1 MGRALTFAGNQP
13 SRCIIHEYSGYRKK
27 ETKTECQSEHTVQE
41 IDGVQ
46 EEMALFVR
54 ILARPLRIWNYW
66 PQIRP
71 KLDERDQRTST
82 SGDNRLIGSDEGGGV
97 TGFAYT

>member
-1 MGRALTFAGNQP
+1 M
-13 SRCIIHEYSGYRKK
+13 
-27 ETKTECQSEHTVQE
+27 SEHNVQE

-71 KLDERDQRTST
+71 KLDEEIKGLLLLVITD
-82 SGDNRLIGSDEGGGV
+82 
-97 TGFAYT
+97 